1 MLPSDLNQTHGLV
14 GKSAKI
20 KEICAILKKIAPYDA
35 SVLIEGESGTG
46 KELVARAIHFNSP
59 RKNKE
64 FVVVNCS
71 AFSDHL
77 LESELFGHMRGSFT
91 GAIAEKKGLFEIADQ
106 GTFFFDEVADMSGA
120 LQVKLLRVLQEGVF
134 LKVGGTAPVRVD
146 VRVVAATN
154 QDLKSLVAKEK
165 FREDLFYRL
174 NVIHL
179 LLPPLRE
186 RPEDI
191 PLLVSHITQKIAERN
206 QQKLKKISKEVIRL
220 FQSYQWPGNVRE
232 LENELERALILS
244 EADVIEPVHLSRHLR
259 ESSQLGKLGSK
270 LKSAP
275 RSGSL
280 KADKKALMAEFEK
293 ETIQHALR
301 EMKGNRTQTA
311 KELRISRQELIRK
324 LKLYQLV

>member
-1 MLPSDLNQTHGLV
+1 MLTESDQIYGLV
-14 GKSAKI
+14 GKSQKI
-20 KEICAILKKIAPYDA
+20 KEVCAILKKIAPYDA

-77 LESELFGHMRGSFT
+77 LGSELFGHMRGSFT

-106 GTFFFDEVADMSGA
+106 GTFFFDEVSDMSGA

-134 LKVGGTAPVRVD
+134 LKVGGTTPIHVD

-154 QDLKSLVAKEK
+154 QDLRTLVSKGR

-179 LLPPLRE
+179 VIPPLRE
-186 RPEDI
+186 RLEDI
-191 PLLVSHITQKIAERN
+191 PLLVEHIIRKLAERN
-206 QQKLKKISKEVIRL
+206 QQAPRKISKDVIRL
-220 FQSYQWPGNVRE
+220 MQNYDWPGNVRE
-232 LENELERALILS
+232 LENELEKAIILS
-244 EADVIEPVHLSRHLR
+244 DRDLIEPVHLPRYFW
-259 ESSQLGKLGSK
+259 ESKHATKLKGKLRRASH
-270 LKSAP
+270 A
-275 RSGSL
+275 GSL
-280 KADKKALMAEFEK
+280 KADKRALVADFER
-293 ETIQHALR
+293 ETIRRSLSEAN
-301 EMKGNRTQTA
+301 GNRTKTA
-311 KELRISRQELIRK
+311 KALRISRQELIRK
-324 LKLYQLV
+324 LKLYQLS